1 MGLLTKCTSSIQN
14 FPLGFV
20 CALGAGML
28 EKLDLLQGDQNGNE
42 DTVSRYIAVEN
53 GSEHFAENYFLLAV
67 PSSYLGTRG
76 YPGKRRQDHL
86 VAGLVA
92 FGYHHHI
99 SIYHDIIK
107 NELPGH
113 FAKSLRNAFMFLV
126 LQIPAFRVPG
136 FTDSGFS
143 CSWFYRF
150 RLFVFLVLQI
160 PAFRVPGFTDSGFS
174 CSWFYRF
181 RLFVFL
187 VLQILAFRVPGFTD
201 SGFSCSWFSRSS
213 FRSPISRSL
222 FYR

>member
-1 MGLLTKCTSSIQN
+1 MQLFGRPYKVHSFHPK

-28 EKLDLLQGDQNGNE
+28 EKLDLLQEDQNGNA
-42 DTVSRYIAVEN
+42 DTVSRYIAVEG
-53 GSEHFAENYFLLAV
+53 GSERFAENYFLLAV

-107 NELPGH
+107 NELLGH

-126 LQIPAFRVPG
+126 LQIPAFHVVTREYSVV
-136 FTDSGFS
+136 
-143 CSWFYRF
+143 
-150 RLFVFLVLQI
+150 RLKV
-160 PAFRVPGFTDSGFS
+160 
-174 CSWFYRF
+174 
-181 RLFVFL
+181 
-187 VLQILAFRVPGFTD
+187 
-201 SGFSCSWFSRSS
+201 SS
-213 FRSPISRSL
+213 ETHSI
-222 FYR
+222 